1 MSSFI
6 QMAPVIALSVIAT
19 ATPVAISR
27 AQSFGIDP
35 EQSIERHMPPSNP
48 ATTAQNVQPAGPAMA
63 GGVPVMYFGVDSC
76 GAKVFWLVMED
87 GHMFRLDTEHH
98 PKDME
103 GLMHS
108 IQSLPLPHDL
118 VHGHPDNPRNLEIK

>member
-1 MSSFI
+1 MSRFME
-6 QMAPVIALSVIAT
+6 MAPVIALSVIAA
-19 ATPVAISR
+19 ATTVAISR
-27 AQSFGIDP
+27 AQSFDDP
-35 EQSIERHMPPSNP
+35 NQSIERHSPPSNS
-48 ATTAQNVQPAGPAMA
+48 ATTAQSVQPAGPAMA

-87 GHMFRLDTEHH
+87 GRMFRLDTEHH

-108 IQSLPLPHDL
+108 IQSLPHDL
-118 VHGHPDNPRNLEIK
+118 VLIPCATHL